1 MSTAAVPAA
10 YGGSL
15 EPTIIIRNRSMDN
28 TAVQC
33 PMAHYRKLLIVS
45 PIILAAIV
53 MIFYGHPLDDWS
65 PQQIQPTN
73 VVPGLERIDEI
84 QASSQ
89 NIPPVNDIQP
99 QSPTVKNRL
108 ATRDSQVIATVVT
121 SITLSGW
128 VGTEFGEIRAGETVV
143 LYSSNL
149 RARHRVI
156 TGISGEFIFTDLKP
170 SWDYALNVSS
180 QGMYKR
186 YVKFPIK
193 LSFKEEVHNIVLE
206 PIPLGTVSGRI
217 TDPYGRP
224 VTGIELFIKTLEVD
238 FWSASVVTDAQGSFS
253 LTGFPTGKFE
263 LAIKGEQSLTAVGF
277 KFDPAVGELVTLT
290 IDVGPYSLRGRIYDE
305 SGQTFDNARVFLNW
319 ELQENGIR
327 IRSTRQTSA
336 DANGEFQFSEL
347 GPGIHELAISALK
360 GGASGQAT
368 KYTHRQR
375 VNVGVD
381 AGELNIYLNTL

>member
-1 MSTAAVPAA
+1 
-10 YGGSL
+10 
-15 EPTIIIRNRSMDN
+15 
-28 TAVQC
+28 
-33 PMAHYRKLLIVS
+33 MAHYRKLLIVS

-53 MIFYGHPLDDWS
+53 VMLYSHPLVDWS
-65 PQQIQPTN
+65 PQPIQPTN

-84 QASSQ
+84 QAGSQ

-99 QSPTVKNRL
+99 QSPTVNNRL
-108 ATRDSQVIATVVT
+108 ATQESQVIATVVT

-128 VGTEFGEIRAGETVV
+128 VGTEFGEIRAGEAVV

-193 LSFKEEVHNIVLE
+193 LSFEEEVHNIVLE

-217 TDPYGRP
+217 ADPYGRP
-224 VTGIELFIKTLEVD
+224 VTGIELIIKTLEVD
-238 FWSASVVTDAQGSFS
+238 SWSASVVTDAQGSFS

-360 GGASGQAT
+360 AGASGQAT

-375 VNVGVD
+375 FNVGVD